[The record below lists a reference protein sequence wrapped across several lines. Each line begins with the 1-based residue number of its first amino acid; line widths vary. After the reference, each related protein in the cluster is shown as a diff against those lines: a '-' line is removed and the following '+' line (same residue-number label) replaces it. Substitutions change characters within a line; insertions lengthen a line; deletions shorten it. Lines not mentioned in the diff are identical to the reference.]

1 MAQKK
6 TTTKK
11 APVNPMA
18 DVTAASKEAAEK
30 LLTVEED
37 ITTAEADLTSGK
49 PKKIKRKVGEKL
61 PEGMA
66 LEHRTTL
73 LFRKQAWADLSILA
87 RIKRT
92 TPNQIINEYVE
103 QLLVDNA
110 DAISKFHQMLRE
122 LGEE

>member
-37 ITTAEADLTSGK
+37 ITTEKQEQK
-49 PKKIKRKVGEKL
+49 PQKIKRKVGEKL

-110 DAISKFHQMLRE
+110 EAISKFHQMLRE